1 MTLDGSLFRAVE
13 REFYGYSYNVNQLQ
27 NLIDR
32 QRCLD
37 VVRSGSDF
45 QERVDTGNTF
55 SDPISMWFEQVEFL
69 DEQIAKCRLRTAP
82 IQHMLT
88 HLSEQHPELVTLFDL
103 RYRQKH
109 TWIEIQDAMAISERT
124 RWRLRKGL
132 VRTGARFLGFLD

>member
-27 NLIDR
+27 TLIDR
-32 QRCLD
+32 QKCLD
-37 VVRSGSDF
+37 VMRSTSDF
-45 QERVDTGNTF
+45 RERVDTGNTF

-69 DEQIAKCRLRTAP
+69 DEQIAKCRLRTTP

-88 HLSEQHPELVTLFDL
+88 HLSEQYPELVTLFDM
-103 RYRQKH
+103 RYKQKH

-124 RWRLRKGL
+124 RRRMRKGL
-132 VRTGARFLGFLD
+132 VRIGARFLGFLD